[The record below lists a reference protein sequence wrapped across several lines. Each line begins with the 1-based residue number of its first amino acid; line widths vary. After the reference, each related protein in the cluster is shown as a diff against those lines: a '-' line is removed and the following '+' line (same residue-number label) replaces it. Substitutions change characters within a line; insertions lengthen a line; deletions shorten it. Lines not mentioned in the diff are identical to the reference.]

1 MEKEKNV
8 VPEEENPETNPQND
22 EEDLLYTHKPESRG
36 SSMQW
41 NSSFCRKP
49 GH

>member
-1 MEKEKNV
+1 MKKEKSV
-8 VPEEENPETNPQND
+8 VQEKNSENNSIDN
-22 EEDLLYTHKPESRG
+22 EEDLLYTHKPESKDNTMR
-36 SSMQW
+36 W